1 MKKTRPPKKQS
12 RAAALIVRCFGYI
25 IALGL
30 SLVFALYM
38 SAPTG
43 WTFFYVLA
51 AALVFSLIVQLM
63 TFISY
68 KKGLIR
74 AEMSFGSTLVYKNEE
89 LKLHIRL
96 TNDSLLPISNIKIK
110 LAETDGA
117 VYDSS
122 EFSAA
127 VSAKGS
133 TSFDAVIKPTMWG
146 ALHIGE
152 AKITISDF
160 MNFISFGVKPLP
172 SSEKVYVFPDI
183 PEISP
188 DCPFIRSAA
197 DAMRFSDESEDT
209 KENDSYSMFGGMPG
223 FTHREY
229 AEGDP
234 IKRINWKL
242 SSKKDAY
249 YVRLDDEIEAM
260 QQTVVIDSGGTD
272 RRLCERS
279 VEGSLGV
286 CSALLKLGFESSV
299 WFRTENGFEPHE
311 VNDESG
317 LSELRTALARY
328 EFSSPEKTP
337 RLPVKELCDAEKI
350 GAAMLFT
357 PCADALLKAEM
368 DHAENY
374 GLKFT
379 AIAHDIPANINGAEF
394 IADDFIE

>member
-1 MKKTRPPKKQS
+1 MKKKRSPS
-12 RAAALIVRCFGYI
+12 RIGSLIVRCFGYI

-30 SLVFALYM
+30 SLLFALYM

-43 WTFFYVLA
+43 WTFFYVLT
-51 AALVFSLIVQLM
+51 AALVFSLIVQLL

-89 LKLHIRL
+89 LKLHINL
-96 TNDSLLPISNIKIK
+96 INNSIFPISNIKVK
-110 LAETDGA
+110 LAETDSA

-133 TSFDAVIKPTMWG
+133 TNFDAVIKPSMWG
-146 ALHIGE
+146 ALRIGE
-152 AKITISDF
+152 AKITVSDF
-160 MNFISFGVKPLP
+160 MNIISFTVKPLTD
-172 SSEKVYVFPDI
+172 SEKVCVFPDI
-183 PEISP
+183 PDVSP

-197 DAMRFSDESEDT
+197 DAIRFSDESEDT
-209 KENDSYSMFGGMPG
+209 KESDGFSMFGGLPG

-249 YVRLDDEIEAM
+249 FVRLDDEVEAM
-260 QQTVVIDSGGTD
+260 QQTIVIDSGGTD

-299 WFRTENGFEPHE
+299 WFRTENGFEPHD
-311 VNDESG
+311 VTDEGS
-317 LSELRTALARY
+317 LSELRTALAKY
-328 EFSSPEKTP
+328 EFRSPEITP

-350 GAAMLFT
+350 GAAMVFT
-357 PCADALLKAEM
+357 PCADALLKSEM
-368 DHAENY
+368 DAAENY

-379 AIAHDIPANINGAEF
+379 AVAHNIPTDINDRDIV
-394 IADDFIE
+394 ADDFIE

>member
-1 MKKTRPPKKQS
+1 MKKKLPHKKQS
-12 RAAALIVRCFGYI
+12 RAAALTVRCFGYI

-30 SLVFALYM
+30 SLIFALFM
-38 SAPTG
+38 SASTG
-43 WTFFYVLA
+43 WMFFYILT
-51 AALVFSLIVQLM
+51 AALIFSLIVQLL
-63 TFISY
+63 TYISY

-74 AEMSFGSTLVYKNEE
+74 IEMSFGSTLVYKNEQ
-89 LKLHIRL
+89 LKLHI
-96 TNDSLLPISNIKIK
+96 NIINNSFFPISNIGIK
-110 LAETDGA
+110 LAETEGMICDP
-117 VYDSS
+117 S

-127 VSAKGS
+127 VNAKGS

-146 ALHIGE
+146 AMHIGE
-152 AKITISDF
+152 TVMTVSDF
-160 MNFISFGVKPLP
+160 MNIVSFRVKP
-172 SSEKVYVFPDI
+172 SRSAEKVYVFPDI

-197 DAMRFSDESEDT
+197 DAIRFSDESEDT
-209 KENDSYSMFGGMPG
+209 KENDGYSMFGGMPG

-249 YVRLDDEIEAM
+249 YVRLDDEIEAI

-279 VEGSLGV
+279 VEGALGV
-286 CSALLKLGFESSV
+286 CSAMLKLGFESSV
-299 WFRTENGFEPHE
+299 WFRTEDGFEPHE
-311 VNDESG
+311 VNDEAE

-337 RLPVKELCDAEKI
+337 RLPVKELCDAEKT
-350 GAAMLFT
+350 GSAMLFT
-357 PCADALLKAEM
+357 PGADALLKAEM

-379 AIAHDIPANINGAEF
+379 AIAHDIPTDINSSDF
-394 IADDFIE
+394 IADDFFV

>member
-1 MKKTRPPKKQS
+1 MKKKHPQS
-12 RAAALIVRCFGYI
+12 RAAAFIVRFFGYI

-30 SLVFALYM
+30 SMLFALYM

-51 AALVFSLIVQLM
+51 AALVFSLIVQLL
-63 TFISY
+63 TFVSY

-74 AEMSFGSTLVYKNEE
+74 AEISFGSTLVYKNEE
-89 LKLHIRL
+89 LKLHIKL

-110 LAETDGA
+110 LAETNGA
-117 VYDSS
+117 VYDST

-133 TSFDAVIKPTMWG
+133 TVFDALIKPTMWG

-152 AKITISDF
+152 TKIILSDF
-160 MNFISFGVKPLP
+160 MHIVSFSVKPI
-172 SSEKVYVFPDI
+172 ENDYTVYVFPDI

-249 YVRLDDEIEAM
+249 FVRLDDEVEAM
-260 QQTVVIDSGGTD
+260 QQTIVIDSGGTD

-299 WFRTENGFEPHE
+299 WFRTENGFEQHD
-311 VNDESG
+311 VNDEAG

-328 EFSSPEKTP
+328 EFRSPEKSP

-350 GAAMLFT
+350 GGAMLFT
-357 PCADALLKAEM
+357 PCADKMLKAEM
-368 DHAENY
+368 NAAENY

-379 AIAHDIPANINGAEF
+379 AVAHELPPESDSSEF
-394 IADDFIE
+394 VLDDFIE

>member
-1 MKKTRPPKKQS
+1 MKKTRPSKKQN
-12 RAAALIVRCFGYI
+12 RAATLIVRCFGYV
-25 IALGL
+25 IALGF

-51 AALVFSLIVQLM
+51 AAPVFSLIVQLM

-74 AEMSFGSTLVYKNEE
+74 AEMSFDSTLVYKNEE

-96 TNDSLLPISNIKIK
+96 TNDSLLPISNIKIM

-133 TSFDAVIKPTMWG
+133 TSFDAVIKPAMWG

-160 MNFISFGVKPLP
+160 MNFISFGVKPIP

-299 WFRTENGFEPHE
+299 WFRTKNGFEPHE

-328 EFSSPEKTP
+328 EFSSPEKAP

-394 IADDFIE
+394 IADDFIK

>member
-1 MKKTRPPKKQS
+1 MKKKRPQS
-12 RAAALIVRCFGYI
+12 RAASLIVRCFGYI

-30 SLVFALYM
+30 SLLFALYM
-38 SAPTG
+38 SASTG
-43 WTFFYVLA
+43 WMFFYVLT
-51 AALVFSLIVQLM
+51 AALVFSLIVQLL

-68 KKGLIR
+68 KKGLIL

-89 LKLHIRL
+89 LKLHIKI
-96 TNDSLLPISNIKIK
+96 TNKSILPISNIKIK

-133 TSFDAVIKPTMWG
+133 TGFDAVIKPAMWG
-146 ALHIGE
+146 VLRIGE

-160 MNFISFGVKPLP
+160 MNIISFTVKPLP

-209 KENDSYSMFGGMPG
+209 KESDGYSMFGGMPG

-249 YVRLDDEIEAM
+249 YVRLDDEVESM
-260 QQTVVIDSGGTD
+260 QQTIVIDSGGTD

-299 WFRTENGFEPHE
+299 WFRTENGFEPHD
-311 VNDESG
+311 VTDEGS
-317 LSELRTALARY
+317 LSELRTALAKY
-328 EFSSPEKTP
+328 EFRSPEKKPRTP
-337 RLPVKELCDAEKI
+337 AKELCDAEKV

-357 PCADALLKAEM
+357 PCADALLKEEM
-368 DHAENY
+368 NSAENY

-379 AIAHDIPANINGAEF
+379 AVTHFLPAEISGTEF
-394 IADDFIE
+394 VTDDFIE

>member
-1 MKKTRPPKKQS
+1 MKKTRSPKKQS
-12 RAAALIVRCFGYI
+12 RAAALIVRCFGYV

-110 LAETDGA
+110 LAKTDGA

-122 EFSAA
+122 VFSAA

-146 ALHIGE
+146 ALHIDE

-160 MNFISFGVKPLP
+160 MNFISFGVKTLP

-260 QQTVVIDSGGTD
+260 QQTVVIDSGGTN

-299 WFRTENGFEPHE
+299 WFRTENGFESHE
-311 VNDESG
+311 VNDEAS
-317 LSELRTALARY
+317 LSELQTALARY